1 MTPIIVGMEPEDFQ
15 GLLDDQMYWAAEPDW
30 DDQLGRFKLLEGTG
44 DINRE
49 YRYIFWLGQQRCN
62 LILARCYL
70 DTIGRDYQILTD
82 EHIGD
87 YVLLTNYPTPS
98 LLRPMTFQDFA
109 DVENLVPSG
118 AERLRAIED
127 ALDSA
132 VHTLWIDPKPGLV
145 LWATRDDKAEAP
157 FVLKQWP
164 ADEAFD
170 SLMDALSEIAVNANV
185 SHEPGVWAELDQVN
199 RVRSA
204 IQQRRR

>member
-1 MTPIIVGMEPEDFQ
+1 M
-15 GLLDDQMYWAAEPDW
+15 
-30 DDQLGRFKLLEGTG
+30 
-44 DINRE
+44 
-49 YRYIFWLGQQRCN
+49 
-62 LILARCYL
+62 
-70 DTIGRDYQILTD
+70 GRDYQILID

-98 LLRPMTFQDFA
+98 VLRPMSFEDFA
-109 DVENLVPSG
+109 DIETLVPSG
-118 AERLRAIED
+118 AERLRAIEG

-170 SLMDALSEIAVNANV
+170 SLMDTLSEIAVNANV
-185 SHEPGVWAELDQVN
+185 AHAPGVWVELGEVN